1 MSFETEQKELEESLR
16 EGELPAPVTAPAS
29 GEGDR
34 RDDRGR
40 RGKTYFKKKVCK
52 FTVHKWPCDWKRTDI
67 LQKFITER
75 GKILPRRITGTSAKF
90 QRKLAKQVKIAR
102 VLALLPYV
110 KS

>member
-1 MSFETEQKELEESLR
+1 MVSFENEMKEVEESLDK
-16 EGELPAPVTAPAS
+16 GNKS
-29 GEGDR
+29 GEMER
-34 RDDRGR
+34 RDGGERGAR
-40 RGKTYFKKKVCK
+40 RGKVYFKKKICK

-102 VLALLPYV
+102 VLAL
-110 KS
+110 

>member
-1 MSFETEQKELEESLR
+1 MSFDNEQKELEESLDKGATR
-16 EGELPAPVTAPAS
+16 PGEGERRD
-29 GEGDR
+29 GGDR
-34 RDDRGR
+34 GGR
-40 RGKTYFKKKVCK
+40 RGKVYFKKKICK

-90 QRKLAKQVKIAR
+90 QRKLARQVKIAR

-110 KS
+110 KN

>member
-1 MSFETEQKELEESLR
+1 MSFENEMKEVEDSLDK
-16 EGELPAPVTAPAS
+16 GAKS
-29 GEGDR
+29 GEMER
-34 RDDRGR
+34 RDGAERGAR
-40 RGKTYFKKKVCK
+40 RGKVYFKKKICK

-110 KS
+110 KN

>member
-1 MSFETEQKELEESLR
+1 MSFENEMKEVEESLDK
-16 EGELPAPVTAPAS
+16 GNKS
-29 GEGDR
+29 GEMER
-34 RDDRGR
+34 RDGGERGAR
-40 RGKTYFKKKVCK
+40 RGKVYFKKKICK

-102 VLALLPYV
+102 VLAL
-110 KS
+110 

>member
-1 MSFETEQKELEESLR
+1 MSFDNEQKEMEESLDKGAAR
-16 EGELPAPVTAPAS
+16 PGEGERRD
-29 GEGDR
+29 GGDR
-34 RDDRGR
+34 GGR
-40 RGKTYFKKKVCK
+40 RGKVYFKKKICK

-90 QRKLAKQVKIAR
+90 QRKLARQVKIAR

-110 KS
+110 KN

>member
-1 MSFETEQKELEESLR
+1 MVSFENEMKEVEESLDK
-16 EGELPAPVTAPAS
+16 GNKS
-29 GEGDR
+29 GEMER
-34 RDDRGR
+34 RDGGERGAR
-40 RGKTYFKKKVCK
+40 RGKVYFKKKICK

-102 VLALLPYV
+102 VLALLPFV
-110 KS
+110 KN

>member
-1 MSFETEQKELEESLR
+1 MVSFENEMKDVEESLDK
-16 EGELPAPVTAPAS
+16 GNKS
-29 GEGDR
+29 GEMER
-34 RDDRGR
+34 RDGGERGAR
-40 RGKTYFKKKVCK
+40 RGKVYFKKKICK

-102 VLALLPYV
+102 VLALLPFV
-110 KS
+110 KN

>member
-1 MSFETEQKELEESLR
+1 MSFENEMKEVEESLDKGAKG
-16 EGELPAPVTAPAS
+16 GEM
-29 GEGDR
+29 ER
-34 RDDRGR
+34 RDGAERGAR
-40 RGKTYFKKKVCK
+40 RGKVYFKKKICK

-102 VLALLPYV
+102 VLALLPFV
-110 KS
+110 KN

>member
-1 MSFETEQKELEESLR
+1 MVSFENEMKEVEESLDKS
-16 EGELPAPVTAPAS
+16 PKS
-29 GEGDR
+29 GDMER
-34 RDDRGR
+34 RDGAERGAR
-40 RGKTYFKKKVCK
+40 RGKVYFKKKICK

-110 KS
+110 KN

>member
-1 MSFETEQKELEESLR
+1 MSFENEMKDVEESLDK
-16 EGELPAPVTAPAS
+16 GNKS
-29 GEGDR
+29 GEMER
-34 RDDRGR
+34 RDGGERGAR
-40 RGKTYFKKKVCK
+40 RGKVYFKKKICK

-102 VLALLPYV
+102 VLALLPFV
-110 KS
+110 KN

>member
-1 MSFETEQKELEESLR
+1 MSFENEQKELEESLDKGATR
-16 EGELPAPVTAPAS
+16 PGDGGERRD
-29 GEGDR
+29 GGDR
-34 RDDRGR
+34 GGR
-40 RGKTYFKKKVCK
+40 RGKVYFKKKICK

-102 VLALLPYV
+102 VLALLPFV
-110 KS
+110 KN

>member
-1 MSFETEQKELEESLR
+1 MSFENEMKEVEESLDK
-16 EGELPAPVTAPAS
+16 GNKS
-29 GEGDR
+29 GEMER
-34 RDDRGR
+34 RDGGERGAR
-40 RGKTYFKKKVCK
+40 RGKVYFKKKICK

-102 VLALLPYV
+102 VLALLPFV
-110 KS
+110 KN